1 MKFRLLLLVL
11 TTPLIHSALY
21 AAEQKTLSRAAST
34 ESHSL
39 DLEKEVSEINNILAT
54 FSKKPRANSTTCA
67 TPPTSPTKKEKT
79 RSESLSN
86 PWDRKDYYSSY
97 ANVQDKKNALTR
109 YSLLKA
115 LSRTPERLD
124 EIEIL
129 EKFLNKTCSAITLE
143 ENDLYELPGKKL
155 TVVGRGARYLEL
167 TNLGALAKKDDT
179 DKQKIRELMAEL
191 ELPSSP
197 SPEKPQEKKSSFSF

>member
-21 AAEQKTLSRAAST
+21 AAEPKTLSRAAST

-39 DLEKEVSEINNILAT
+39 DLEKEVSEINNIPAAFT
-54 FSKKPRANSTTCA
+54 KTSRANSTTCA
-67 TPPTSPTKKEKT
+67 TPPGSPTKKEKT

-86 PWDRKDYYSSY
+86 RWDRKDYYPSY
-97 ANVQDKKNALTR
+97 AKIQDKKDALTR
-109 YSLLKA
+109 YSLLKT

-124 EIEIL
+124 EMETL
-129 EKFLNKTCSAITLE
+129 EKFLNKTCSTITLE
-143 ENDLYELPGKKL
+143 ENDLYKLPERTL
-155 TVVGRGARYLEL
+155 TVVGRGAKYLEL
-167 TNLGALAKKDDT
+167 INLGGLATKNDVTVK
-179 DKQKIRELMAEL
+179 KIRELMAQL

-197 SPEKPQEKKSSFSF
+197 SPEKSQERKSSFSF